1 MSSNLPH
8 DFEDNP
14 AGLAEY
20 EKWVVLNK
28 VNEEVK

>member
-14 AGLAEY
+14 AGLEAHT
-20 EKWVVLNK
+20 KWTNANK
-28 VNEEVK
+28 ANEEVK